1 MTRFLR
7 IVLKERNVKI
17 SYGKELKKVLRLRTK
32 AETGKELKFVK
43 ETIKRNLMKYVYLK
57 IIFSRVLVLL

>member
-43 ETIKRNLMKYVYLK
+43 ETIKRDLIKY
-57 IIFSRVLVLL
+57 I

>member
-1 MTRFLR
+1 MARFLR

-32 AETGKELKFVK
+32 TETGKELKFVK
-43 ETIKRNLMKYVYLK
+43 ETIKRELIY
-57 IIFSRVLVLL
+57 